1 MDDLMTKKASK
12 PTPTTVLFVCLGNI
26 CRSPLAE
33 LAFTLEAERAGL
45 SATADSAGTGDW
57 HVGRAPDP
65 RSRAEARRHG
75 HSIDHQR
82 ARQVTADDFT
92 RFDHIVALDWKNL
105 ADLRAMRPSGATAT
119 LSLLLDYVPG
129 REGEGVFDPYTGD
142 ATAFAETWQDVTV
155 GAKGLVARLRADT
168 QPSG

>member
-1 MDDLMTKKASK
+1 MTETTGDPI
-12 PTPTTVLFVCLGNI
+12 PTRVLFVCLGNI

-45 SATADSAGTGDW
+45 CATADSAGTGDW
-57 HVGRAPDP
+57 NVGRAPDP

-75 HSIDHQR
+75 YSIDHQR
-82 ARQVTADDFT
+82 ARQVGPEDFY
-92 RFDHIVALDWKNL
+92 RFDHIVALDWQNL
-105 ADLRAMRPSGATAT
+105 ADLRAMRPSGASSE

-142 ATAFAETWQDVTV
+142 ASAFAETWDDVTV
-155 GAKGLVARLRADT
+155 GTRGLVAHL
-168 QPSG
+168 SGNR